1 MLAPSFYGHCPAEE
15 LVKHF
20 YEMTEQLELDGMHLI
35 HLGMDGPKV
44 NLKFEKDLCAALH
57 AREDTVIL
65 NLGTCSL
72 HPVHTAFKKGLEELQ
87 FAFGSFFNA
96 LSFFFKLSAARRN
109 DYSGELE
116 NLYGRGCKQA
126 RCRKTLKFCRLRGRR

>member
-20 YEMTEQLELDGMHLI
+20 YEMTEQLELDGMHL
-35 HLGMDGPKV
+35 GMNGLKV

-65 NLGTCSL
+65 NLATCSL
-72 HPVHTAFKKGLEELQ
+72 HPVHTAFKKGLEVLQ
-87 FAFGSFFNA
+87 FAF
-96 LSFFFKLSAARRN
+96 
-109 DYSGELE
+109 
-116 NLYGRGCKQA
+116 
-126 RCRKTLKFCRLRGRR
+126 